1 MFNINN
7 KNGICVN
14 KPFSYIQ
21 FLIESKHLNMDEN
34 IRIILYYLTQEN
46 FDKLFEKLMYKSEL
60 NNSLYDK
67 LASILL
73 ELEIVIL
80 NKNLVNKH
88 I

>member
-1 MFNINN
+1 
-7 KNGICVN
+7 
-14 KPFSYIQ
+14 
-21 FLIESKHLNMDEN
+21 MDEN